1 MRIEVR
7 FVACG
12 TAKLPG
18 QRKFHEVRIP
28 AATWVDVAEAASD
41 AAPVALSITRGS
53 GSDLEIRCRDGAL
66 LRPYERAHGRPPKSS
81 GPTVSAEDLVATGA
95 SAAGPFNPFIVGIGH
110 LAHLGLKPAQ
120 WERRPLLDETQA
132 AGAEIGSSTED
143 EARAIIHRNAATLV
157 VIDGQVWTGTV
168 EPLYVVGHASPEDY
182 QAGIR
187 SAWIEI
193 DEIGGNRRE
202 IGRHFRVDHL
212 ADALLAIAPEGEWD
226 PDDPSTFRGL
236 VRNVATVHDGS
247 VLRYGYDQY
256 PALLASLR
264 QLVQHAGAKLATFT
278 SSTIL
283 EWTLTRDLLE
293 AKAPGGAI
301 SEAADRLAEA
311 LHGDFEPGLAT
322 SIRRET
328 ELWRL
333 SPIAQNADASTG
345 PRP

>member
-28 AATWVDVAEAASD
+28 AATWVDVAEAASND
-41 AAPVALSITRGS
+41 APVALSITRAS
-53 GSDLEIRCRDGAL
+53 GPALEIRNRDGGL
-66 LRPYERAHGRPPKSS
+66 LRPYERAYGRAPKSS
-81 GPTVSAEDLVATGA
+81 GPMVSASDLVGTAA
-95 SAAGPFNPFIVGIGH
+95 SGTGPFNPLIVGVGQ
-110 LAHLGLKPAQ
+110 LAPLGLKPAQ
-120 WERRPLLDETQA
+120 WDRRPLLDEAQA
-132 AGAEIGSSTED
+132 AAAEIGSSTEE
-143 EARAIIHRNAATLV
+143 EARAIIHRNAASLV
-157 VIDGQVWTGTV
+157 LVEGQVWIATV
-168 EPLYVVGHASPEDY
+168 EPVYVVGYASPEDY

-193 DEIGGNRRE
+193 DEVGGGRRE
-202 IGRHFRVDHL
+202 IGKHFRADHL
-212 ADALLAIAPEGEWD
+212 ADALLAVAPDGDWD
-226 PDDPSTFRGL
+226 PDDPSTFGDR
-236 VRNVATVHDGS
+236 VRNVATVRDAS

-256 PALLASLR
+256 PALHAGLK
-264 QLVQHAGAKLATFT
+264 QLVQIAGAKLATFT
-278 SSTIL
+278 SPTIM
-283 EWTLTRDLLE
+283 EWTRTRDLIQ

-301 SEAADRLAEA
+301 SGAADRLAVA
-311 LHGDFEPGLAT
+311 LQDEFEPGLAA

-333 SPIAQNADASTG
+333 SPIAQNADAFEG

>member
-28 AATWVDVAEAASD
+28 AATWVDVADVASD
-41 AAPVALSITRGS
+41 AAPVALSISRVS
-53 GSDLEIRCRDGAL
+53 GPDLDIRSRDGGL
-66 LRPYERAHGRPPKSS
+66 LRPFERSHGRPPKSS
-81 GPTVSAEDLVATGA
+81 GPTVSAVDLIGTAA
-95 SAAGPFNPFIVGIGH
+95 SGTGPFNPFIVGVGQ

-120 WERRPLLDETQA
+120 WDRRPLLDEAQA
-132 AGAEIGSSTED
+132 AAAEIGSSTEE
-143 EARAIIHRNAATLV
+143 EARAIIHRNAASLV
-157 VIDGQVWTGTV
+157 LVEGQVWIATV
-168 EPLYVVGHASPEDY
+168 EPLYVVGYSSPEDY
-182 QAGIR
+182 QEGIR

-193 DEIGGNRRE
+193 EEFGGGRRE
-202 IGRHFRVDHL
+202 IGKHFRADHL
-212 ADALLAIAPEGEWD
+212 ADALLAIAPDGDWD
-226 PDDPSTFRGL
+226 PDDPSTFGDR
-236 VRNVATVHDGS
+236 VRNVATVRDGS

-256 PALLASLR
+256 PALHAGLK
-264 QLVQHAGAKLATFT
+264 QLVQIAGAKLATFT
-278 SSTIL
+278 SPTIL
-283 EWTLTRDLLE
+283 EWTRTRDLIQ

-301 SEAADRLAEA
+301 SEAADRLAEV
-311 LHGDFEPGLAT
+311 LQGEFETGLAA

-333 SPIAQNADASTG
+333 SPIAQNADAITG